1 MKSVPSSLDGS
12 VPAVGPK
19 KSEPEM
25 RVLDVNQGDS
35 SRSMDDEH
43 FSSESHPF
51 AVHQR

>member
-1 MKSVPSSLDGS
+1 VPSSLDGS